1 MKRIAILASGAGSN
15 ADNILNHFKHSNEVS
30 VVLIASNKPDAGVL
44 EVAKRHG
51 VATYILTKEN
61 FKESSDFAGYL
72 ASLGVDLVV
81 LAGFLWKVP
90 QAFVQAFHQRIINVH
105 PSLLPKFGGKGMFGH
120 HVHEAVHAAGEVE
133 SGITIHYV
141 NEHYDEGAIIA
152 QFKTALNPQDAAS
165 DIERKVRAL
174 ELAHFPEVIQEVLT
188 VC

>member
-1 MKRIAILASGAGSN
+1 VKRIAILASGAGSN

-30 VVLIASNKPDAGVL
+30 VLLIASNKPDAGVL

-61 FKESSDFAGYL
+61 FKEGSDFADYL
-72 ASLGVDLVV
+72 TSLGADLVV

-90 QAFVQAFHQRIINVH
+90 PVFVQAFHHRIINVH
-105 PSLLPKFGGKGMFGH
+105 PSLLPKFGGKGMYGH
-120 HVHEAVHAAGEVE
+120 HVHEAVHAASEVE

>member
-15 ADNILNHFKHSNEVS
+15 ADNILNHFKHSNEVR

-51 VATYILTKEN
+51 VATFILTKEN
-61 FKESSDFAGYL
+61 FKEGSDFADDL
-72 ASLGVDLVV
+72 SSLGVDMVV

-90 QAFVQAFHQRIINVH
+90 PAFVQAFHQRIINVH

-120 HVHEAVHAAGEVE
+120 HVHEAVHAAGEAE

-152 QFKTALNPQDAAS
+152 QFKTALNPHDAVS

-174 ELAHFPEVIQEVLT
+174 ELAHFPEVVQELLT

>member
-15 ADNILNHFKHSNEVS
+15 ADNILNYFKDSPELS

-90 QAFVQAFHQRIINVH
+90 PPFVQAFHHRIINVH

-141 NEHYDEGAIIA
+141 NEYYDEGAIIA
-152 QFKTALNPQDAAS
+152 QFKTALNPHDAAS
-165 DIERKVRAL
+165 DIERKVREL

>member
-15 ADNILNHFKHSNEVS
+15 ADNILNHFKHSNEVR
-30 VVLIASNKPDAGVL
+30 VLLIASNKPDAGVL

-61 FKESSDFAGYL
+61 FKEGSDFADYL
-72 ASLGVDLVV
+72 SSLGVDLVV

-90 QAFVQAFHQRIINVH
+90 PAFVQAFHQRIINVH

-120 HVHEAVHAAGEVE
+120 HVHEAVHAAGESE

-152 QFKTALNPQDAAS
+152 QFTVHLTADNSAI
-165 DIERKVRAL
+165 DIEHKVRAL
-174 ELAHFPEVIQEVLT
+174 ELAHFPEVIQEVLS

>member
-15 ADNILNHFKHSNEVS
+15 ADNILNHFKHSNEVR
-30 VVLIASNKPDAGVL
+30 VVLIASNKPDAGAL

-61 FKESSDFAGYL
+61 FKEGSDFADDL
-72 ASLGVDLVV
+72 SSLGVDMVV

-90 QAFVQAFHQRIINVH
+90 PAFVQAFHQRIINVH

-152 QFKTALNPQDAAS
+152 QFKTALNPHDAAS

-174 ELAHFPEVIQEVLT
+174 ELAHFPVVVQEVLT

>member
-30 VVLIASNKPDAGVL
+30 VVLIASNKPGAGVL

-61 FKESSDFAGYL
+61 FKEGSDFADDL
-72 ASLGVDLVV
+72 SSLGVDMVV

-90 QAFVQAFHQRIINVH
+90 PAFVQAFHHRIINVH

-120 HVHEAVHAAGEVE
+120 HVHEAVHAAGESE

>member
-1 MKRIAILASGAGSN
+1 VKRIAILASGAGSN
-15 ADNILNHFKHSNEVS
+15 ADNILNFFKGSPELS
-30 VVLIASNKPDAGVL
+30 VALIASNKPDAGVL

-61 FKESSDFAGYL
+61 FKEGSDFADYL
-72 ASLGVDLVV
+72 SSLGVDLIV

-90 QAFVQAFHQRIINVH
+90 PAFVQAFHQRIINVH

-120 HVHEAVHAAGEVE
+120 HVHEAVHAAGESE

-174 ELAHFPEVIQEVLT
+174 ELAHFSEVIQEVLS

>member
-30 VVLIASNKPDAGVL
+30 VLLIASNKADAGVL

-61 FKESSDFAGYL
+61 FKESSDFADYL

-90 QAFVQAFHQRIINVH
+90 PAFVQAFSQRIINVH
-105 PSLLPKFGGKGMFGH
+105 PSLLPKFGGKGMYGH
-120 HVHEAVHAAGEVE
+120 HVHEAVCAAGESE

-141 NEHYDEGAIIA
+141 NEHYDEGAVIA
-152 QFKTALNPQDAAS
+152 QFKVALTSGETPL

-174 ELAHFPEVIQEVLT
+174 ELAHFPEVIQQVLT

>member
-1 MKRIAILASGAGSN
+1 VKRIAILASGAGSN
-15 ADNILNHFKHSNEVS
+15 ADNILNHFKHSNEIS

-61 FKESSDFAGYL
+61 FKESSDFAGHL

-90 QAFVQAFHQRIINVH
+90 PAFVQAFHQRIINVH

-152 QFKTALNPQDAAS
+152 QFKTALNPNDAVS

-174 ELAHFPEVIQEVLT
+174 ELAHFPEVVQELLT

>member
-1 MKRIAILASGAGSN
+1 M
-15 ADNILNHFKHSNEVS
+15 
-30 VVLIASNKPDAGVL
+30 LIASNKPDAGVL
-44 EVAKRHG
+44 EVAKRHA

-61 FKESSDFAGYL
+61 FKEGGDFADYL
-72 ASLGVDLVV
+72 SSLGVDMVV

-90 QAFVQAFHQRIINVH
+90 PAFVQAFHQRIINVH
-105 PSLLPKFGGKGMFGH
+105 PSLLPKFGGKGMYGH
-120 HVHEAVHAAGEVE
+120 HVHEAVHAAGESE

-152 QFKTALNPQDAAS
+152 QFKTALNPHDAAS

>member
-15 ADNILNHFKHSNEVS
+15 ADNILNHFKRSNEVS
-30 VVLIASNKPDAGVL
+30 VVLIASNRPDAGVL

-61 FKESSDFAGYL
+61 FKEGSDFADYL

-90 QAFVQAFHQRIINVH
+90 AVFVQAFHRRIINVH

-120 HVHEAVHAAGEVE
+120 HVHEAVHAAGEAE

-152 QFKTALNPQDAAS
+152 QFKTALNPNDAVS

-174 ELAHFPEVIQEVLT
+174 EMAHFPEVVQEVLT

>member
-15 ADNILNHFKHSNEVS
+15 ADNILNYFKDSPELS

-90 QAFVQAFHQRIINVH
+90 PPFVQAFHHRIINVH

-152 QFKTALNPQDAAS
+152 QFKTALNPHDAAS
-165 DIERKVRAL
+165 DIERKVREL
-174 ELAHFPEVIQEVLT
+174 ELARFPEVIQEVLT